1 MGNKFSCAR
10 KMAGVALVATIGLSQ
25 PVIAGGIPV
34 IDTSNLAQQLLQV
47 EHMLSQLE
55 QLQDQLETANTQLDR
70 MSGSRGLAGVIDSIY
85 DTAVNVDPNDV
96 LDNAGIRNSGEHG
109 LSGDVADL
117 YDSGN
122 ENTATWLGQS
132 EKSLEQT
139 QERFQAL
146 TGLVA
151 EVNNSP
157 DQKDILDL
165 QARIGA
171 EEVMLQNEIA
181 KLTMLRSQAEANR
194 AMHNQRVQQMA
205 IESSGEP
212 RDIW

>member
-1 MGNKFSCAR
+1 
-10 KMAGVALVATIGLSQ
+10 
-25 PVIAGGIPV
+25 
-34 IDTSNLAQQLLQV
+34 
-47 EHMLSQLE
+47 
-55 QLQDQLETANTQLDR
+55 